1 MTEKEPI
8 QKKNNGH
15 NRETQASTAHY
26 DGAKI
31 QLSRKGGHSPVEIN
45 TS

>member
-15 NRETQASTAHY
+15 HRETEATTHY
-26 DGAKI
+26 DGAKT
-31 QLSRKGGHSPVEIN
+31 QLSRKGGHRPVEID